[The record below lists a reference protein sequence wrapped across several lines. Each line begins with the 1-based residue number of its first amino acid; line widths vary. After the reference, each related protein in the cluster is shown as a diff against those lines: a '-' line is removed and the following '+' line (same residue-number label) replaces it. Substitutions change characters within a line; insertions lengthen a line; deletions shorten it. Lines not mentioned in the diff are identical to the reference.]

1 MKIRGI
7 IMATPTKFQKIDS
20 YMSALCIGA
29 AATVSFWLLFIGLV
43 LGIVSG
49 PQKKASFSPL
59 PYAQNKAYD
68 TGISRPAGKP
78 CRRYRY
84 PSVLIASLNQV
95 LATLACLIQAGPFT
109 VDFFRTVNSTS
120 IFPKW
125 LLPDCCP
132 AYEKVFS

>member
-68 TGISRPAGKP
+68 TGAFPGFPA
-78 CRRYRY
+78 RQ
-84 PSVLIASLNQV
+84 ASLV
-95 LATLACLIQAGPFT
+95 
-109 VDFFRTVNSTS
+109 VDTGIRLS
-120 IFPKW
+120 
-125 LLPDCCP
+125 
-132 AYEKVFS
+132 